1 MADAAQDVVDELRE
15 MFQRV
20 QVAKAK
26 RIGYVVVDPSVL
38 EVVEGT
44 DGLGKLYLRIPP
56 SALAGTPLANMAQT
70 PAGVAEGD
78 EAAPAGQVW
87 GIPVYRR
94 QDLPRTWPVPL
105 GTDRQATIEEAE
117 RQLRAEAADAAGAP
131 SFFGGLELVEDPS
144 LPDDVIT
151 LQRRPGQEVSG
162 SGYRRVSI
170 PAPSMEQLGESARLS
185 GAALARFKEALLR
198 GEICTRPHWRG
209 EWDEQ
214 YAWRAGRAEAFDD
227 FRRELERQSED
238 PYREGP
244 FDRVWCG
251 FDRRRPE
258 LKFGL
263 QFGDR
268 TVEGALHP
276 DLVDWQRAQG
286 MALESMVEKLW
297 EAVAASTP
305 FDPE

>member
-1 MADAAQDVVDELRE
+1 MADAAQDVVDSLRG
-15 MFQRV
+15 MFDRV

-26 RIGYVVVDPSVL
+26 RIDYVVVDPSVPDSD
-38 EVVEGT
+38 VVEGT
-44 DGLGKLYLRIPP
+44 DGRGKLYLRIPP
-56 SALAGTPLANMAQT
+56 RAIAGTPLANTAQT
-70 PAGVAEGD
+70 PAGAH
-78 EAAPAGQVW
+78 GQVW

-117 RQLRAEAADAAGAP
+117 RRLAAEVAGGAGR
-131 SFFGGLELVEDPS
+131 SVFGEDFEVVDDPA

-151 LQRRPGQEVSG
+151 LQRPGQEVSG
-162 SGYRRVSI
+162 SGYQRVSI
-170 PAPSMEQLGESARLS
+170 PAVSMEQLGESARLS

-198 GEICTRPHWRG
+198 GEICTRPFWRG

-214 YAWRAGRAEAFDD
+214 YAWRVGRAEAFDD
-227 FRRELERQSED
+227 FRRELERQTED

-258 LKFGL
+258 VKFGL

-268 TVEGALHP
+268 TVEGELHP
-276 DLVDWQRAQG
+276 DVVQRPGDWQRVQG
-286 MALESMVEKLW
+286 MLLESIVEKLW
-297 EAVAASTP
+297 EAVAAVTP
-305 FDPE
+305 FDP